1 MALFVV
7 LNACAAKL
15 VELSKVTALS
25 IGVSTEQEVLE
36 AFGKPA
42 AANPLPRW
50 GGQSPTPRRASAR
63 PIQSKL
69 QD

>member
-15 VELSKVTALS
+15 VELSKVTALR

-36 AFGKPA
+36 AFGKRAP
-42 AANPLPRW
+42 ANPLPRW
-50 GGQSPTPRRASAR
+50 GGQSSTPRGASAR